1 MRRKVCPSHARQTIN
16 EQLNTNDT
24 WGYKGS
30 KFAER
35 AEKGINVMSPCVH
48 AKKENLQIGGIERA
62 E

>member
-1 MRRKVCPSHARQTIN
+1 MRRKVCPSHAKQTIN
-16 EQLNTNDT
+16 EPLNMNGT

-35 AEKGINVMSPCVH
+35 AAKGINVMSPNAH